1 MNFRK
6 DERGQIMVL
15 TALSTTVVF
24 GFMAMAIDVGMLF
37 NAKRKLQNAV
47 DAAATSAAIDY
58 MFNASTT
65 TATAAAN
72 AAVTA
77 NQISGANVTVHF
89 APNITSPYHYSAY
102 YVEVIVTQSD
112 PTFFLGFF
120 NRKNFTIAAKA
131 VAGMPGQGNACV
143 IVLDPHASGSMT
155 LQGSFDVSADKC
167 GVVVNSDS
175 GSALTFTGGAGSL
188 TAGYVSVVGGTSGQ
202 TSDSHPAPVTGA
214 APVVNPFPTLTGPNP
229 ATDCNSTN
237 TNSGSSYTG
246 TSTLK
251 TANNITCFSNS
262 VTLSNF
268 TSANP
273 LPSGVLV
280 FENGVTLGGTIY
292 SGANGTTFDNYNGAF
307 NVNTGS
313 SLNIVAPTSAPV
325 TSPSSSSVP
334 AGIAL
339 MQPSTNSTQIQI
351 QFGASYGT
359 WEGIVYAPSAQL
371 YLQDSGG
378 DKNGGVTLT
387 TDLIVNKLYDKTAT
401 LTIHSYTTAFGSS
414 SPLTAVALVE

>member
-1 MNFRK
+1 VFRR
-6 DERGQIMVL
+6 DENGQIMIL
-15 TALSTTVVF
+15 AALSMTVIF
-24 GFMAMAIDVGMLF
+24 GFMALAIDVGMLF

-58 MFNASTT
+58 MFNTSTT

-89 APNITSPYHYSAY
+89 NPNIVSPYHYSTY
-102 YVEVIVTQSD
+102 YVEVIATQSD

-120 NRKNFTIAAKA
+120 NRKNFTIMARA

-143 IVLDPHASGSMT
+143 IVLDPHSSGAMT

-175 GSALTFTGGAGSL
+175 GSALTFTGGGGSL
-188 TAGYVSVVGGTSGQ
+188 TAGYVSVVGGATGQ
-202 TSDSHPAPVTGA
+202 TGDSHPAPVTGA
-214 APVVNPFPTLTGPNP
+214 APIVNPFPTLTGPNP
-229 ATDCNSTN
+229 ATDCNATN

-246 TSTLK
+246 TSTIK

-262 VTLSNF
+262 VSLSNF
-268 TSANP
+268 TSSNP
-273 LPSGVLV
+273 LPSGVLL
-280 FENGVTLGGTIY
+280 FQNGVTLGGTIY
-292 SGANGTTFDNYNGAF
+292 SGANGSTIDVYGGSF

-313 SLNIVAPTSAPV
+313 SLNLIAPTTAHI
-325 TSPSSSSVP
+325 TSPSSSAVP

-339 MQPSTNSTQIQI
+339 MQPASNTNQIQV

-359 WEGIVYAPSAQL
+359 FEGIIYAPSALL

-378 DKNGGVTLT
+378 DKSGGVTLT
-387 TDLIVNKLYDKTAT
+387 TDLIVGKLFDKTAT
-401 LTIHSYTTAFGSS
+401 LTIHSYTTAFGNS